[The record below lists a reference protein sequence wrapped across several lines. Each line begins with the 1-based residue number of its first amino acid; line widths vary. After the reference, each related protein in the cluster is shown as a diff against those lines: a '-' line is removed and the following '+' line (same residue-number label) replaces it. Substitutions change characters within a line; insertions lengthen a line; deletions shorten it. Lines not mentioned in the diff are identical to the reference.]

1 MAVMGEFDVI
11 VGAGTLRGPADGVVQ
26 FPHRWTGR
34 DTQVDPRRC
43 CGGAHPQVELDHLY
57 ELHVMRAA
65 SQQSHL
71 LTQLPLISGMT
82 PTGIFGD
89 RAVSAMVGV
98 ISEIA
103 YQVSRRGHSP

>member
-1 MAVMGEFDVI
+1 
-11 VGAGTLRGPADGVVQ
+11 
-26 FPHRWTGR
+26 
-34 DTQVDPRRC
+34 
-43 CGGAHPQVELDHLY
+43 
-57 ELHVMRAA
+57 MRAA

-71 LTQLPLISGMT
+71 LTQLPLISGIT